1 MTLGAFPDDGHFAC
15 IVWCYPGWF
24 RAGLR
29 LQELLHKAHSEST
42 VWSKA
47 CWERLCF
54 LDEAYR
60 HARNTR
66 HSKATAVKKARMPIK
81 AGGSMGRW
89 IRGLSAGI
97 WLVRLSM

>member
-1 MTLGAFPDDGHFAC
+1 MTLVAFPEDGHFAC
-15 IVWCYPGWF
+15 IVWCSAGWF
-24 RAGLR
+24 WAALR
-29 LQELLHKAHSEST
+29 LQELLREAHSEST

-47 CWERLCF
+47 CWECLCF

-60 HARNTR
+60 YKRNAR

-81 AGGSMGRW
+81 AGGSMGRR
-89 IRGLSAGI
+89 IRRLSAGI

>member
-1 MTLGAFPDDGHFAC
+1 MTLGAFPEGGYFAC
-15 IVWCYPGWF
+15 IVWCCPGWF
-24 RAGLR
+24 WAALR
-29 LQELLHKAHSEST
+29 LWKLLHKAHSEST

-47 CWERLCF
+47 CWECLCF
-54 LDEAYR
+54 LDKAYR
-60 HARNTR
+60 YTRNAR

-81 AGGSMGRW
+81 AGGSMGRR